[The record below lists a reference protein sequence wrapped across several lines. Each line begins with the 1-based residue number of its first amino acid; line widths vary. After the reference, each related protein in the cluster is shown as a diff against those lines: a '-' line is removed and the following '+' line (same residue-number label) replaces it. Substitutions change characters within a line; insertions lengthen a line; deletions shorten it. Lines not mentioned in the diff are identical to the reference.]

1 MSKKFNS
8 FDKRD
13 YVVDL
18 YKLPD
23 PEKASLKKLIQALS
37 CILRVLNSWRQ
48 KIDVENLDTHMKLY
62 DQFKWL
68 DDNSQFSCS
77 IGFFLKGNA
86 LVEFQIQSK
95 KCSSSKITHHSN
107 LAPNENQGLLID
119 LGLPKSW
126 F

>member
-8 FDKRD
+8 FEKRD

-37 CILRVLNSWRQ
+37 CILRLLNSWRQ
-48 KIDVENLDTHMKLY
+48 KIDVEKFGKYLLDTHMKFH
-62 DQFKWL
+62 DQFEWL

-77 IGFFLKGNA
+77 IGFFLKEMH
-86 LVEFQIQSK
+86 L
-95 KCSSSKITHHSN
+95 
-107 LAPNENQGLLID
+107 
-119 LGLPKSW
+119 
-126 F
+126 